1 MTEGSIGVSTPPE
14 GMRRPLGAPPSALPS
29 HMLARLASPTGSET
43 TVIPDAADR
52 EKLLALDTED
62 LQHSTPEVGTPDIA
76 NIQRFLDH
84 HPNGT
89 GVGER
94 ITSSPPPAL
103 RLPSPV
109 HGAATAPLHPDISA
123 PPAPRPSPPPQG
135 NTYSPPAADQG
146 ALGVLPTGHS
156 ISTAPAPP
164 LPTDMSIKPYDES
177 LQPHPQA
184 PVQVLDDTTVDP
196 PPTSAQQPGPEPGS
210 TTTSAGASIKRTL
223 PISPLAL
230 QSAVPDES
238 NTGPEPGVTQP
249 STLQQSSLIN
259 PQEGAAQPLT
269 PARALETESVNLSTV
284 SDHNDARQGS
294 ESAQSATA
302 GAGQRSRAVI
312 TEMTPS
318 EIDQVLQSAANRLV
332 AARREAGTDQASDS
346 EPSSRPDSAA
356 QGPAANGHP
365 RMTTAYPFP
374 NQNWSASTAHLHG
387 PHLSRTTSDTTD
399 VLVSHPVSVETSR
412 QNSDDEEYGAHHPQ
426 HRAPSN
432 LHFTPLP
439 HQREDMDVRQL
450 SSQLQKQHLERSL
463 ADLPVPSPGAAPSTP
478 GPSTP
483 SAAEVAGESVM
494 ANAAPVPAP
503 APPSRQHSQLSL
515 LRKKDKDKDAIDP
528 KLPHRKTARETS
540 HGIFHDLKRFFNVG
554 KEYHTPPL
562 TGAAPATPT
571 TPAASTPAAS
581 TPTTP
586 GPGDVPKAASIKSK
600 KSGLGELSHRL
611 GGEGSGS
618 VSGTDSPR
626 HGPHSNAF
634 ETDLRKKYG
643 KLGKVLGRGAGG
655 TVRVLCRSSD
665 HKVFAIKQFRKRRP
679 NETERSYVKKVTSE
693 YCLGSTFH
701 HPNIIETMDI
711 VKESGNYYEVMEFAK
726 YELFSAVMSGLM
738 GRDEIACCFR
748 GIINGV
754 AYLHGLGVAHRDL
767 KLDNCVMNE
776 RGMVKIIDFGCSMVY
791 QLPFEKKIQMARGVS
806 GSDPYIAPELFTQDQ
821 HDPRLADVWS
831 MGIIFLCMT
840 LRRFPWRIPKAD
852 QDPSFQAFA
861 KPDGTGKLR
870 LLKLMPR
877 ESRPIMSRILE
888 MDPRRRV
895 LITDVLEDPW
905 VKNVDHCTIDYMSPH
920 HPHHLGDDGT
930 ICANPNEGITVLPP
944 SVHGSESGRSFDV
957 TPMASGP
964 NTPVSEK
971 PPSVL
976 PQYNFVG

>member
-1 MTEGSIGVSTPPE
+1 MTEGSIGVSTPIE

-89 GVGER
+89 GVDR
-94 ITSSPPPAL
+94 IDSSPPPSL
-103 RLPSPV
+103 RLPSPA

-123 PPAPRPSPPPQG
+123 PPPATRPSPPPPG
-135 NTYSPPAADQG
+135 NTYSPPPADQG
-146 ALGVLPTGHS
+146 ALGVLPTGQS

-164 LPTDMSIKPYDES
+164 LPTDMNVKSYDES
-177 LQPHPQA
+177 LQPHLQA
-184 PVQVLDDTTVDP
+184 PVQALEDTIIDP
-196 PPTSAQQPGPEPGS
+196 PPISAQQAGSEPGS
-210 TTTSAGASIKRTL
+210 STSSLGGSAKRTL

-230 QSAVPDES
+230 LSAVPAEGKPDQRQ
-238 NTGPEPGVTQP
+238 GVTQD
-249 STLQQSSLIN
+249 SALQQSSLTT
-259 PQEGAAQPLT
+259 PQEGTAQPLT
-269 PARALETESVNLSTV
+269 PARALETEPVNLSRM
-284 SDHNDARQGS
+284 SDYNDARQSS
-294 ESAQSATA
+294 ESAHSATA

-312 TEMTPS
+312 SEMTPI

-332 AARREAGTDQASDS
+332 AARREAGTDPASDS
-346 EPSSRPDSAA
+346 ELSSRQDSSS
-356 QGPAANGHP
+356 QGHVNGYHARP
-365 RMTTAYPFP
+365 TAYPFP
-374 NQNWSASTAHLHG
+374 NQNLTASTTHLHG

-412 QNSDDEEYGAHHPQ
+412 QNSDDEEYGPHSHHRPLT
-426 HRAPSN
+426 N

-439 HQREDMDVRQL
+439 QQQPEDTDVRRL
-450 SSQLQKQHLERSL
+450 STQLQKQQLERSP
-463 ADLPVPSPGAAPSTP
+463 ADLPLPSLAAAPSTP

-483 SAAEVAGESVM
+483 SAEVAGESVM
-494 ANAAPVPAP
+494 ASAPAPAP

-515 LRKKDKDKDAIDP
+515 LRRKDKDREKEKDSDP
-528 KLPHRKTARETS
+528 KLLHRKSARETS

-554 KEYHTPPL
+554 KEHHTSP
-562 TGAAPATPT
+562 TANANANANATPVT
-571 TPAASTPAAS
+571 LSSADATKAS
-581 TPTTP
+581 
-586 GPGDVPKAASIKSK
+586 SIKSK
-600 KSGLGELSHRL
+600 KSGLGEHLL

-679 NETERSYVKKVTSE
+679 NESERSYVKKVTSE

-905 VKNVDHCTIDYMSPH
+905 VKNVDHCTIDYMSPN

-976 PQYNFVG
+976 PQYGFVG

>member
-1 MTEGSIGVSTPPE
+1 MTEGSLGVSTPPIE

-43 TVIPDAADR
+43 TVIPDAAER

-76 NIQRFLDH
+76 NIQRYLDH
-84 HPNGT
+84 NPNRAGAAD
-89 GVGER
+89 R
-94 ITSSPPPAL
+94 PDSSPPSSL

-123 PPAPRPSPPPQG
+123 PPATRPSPPPPG
-135 NTYSPPAADQG
+135 NAYSPPAVDQG
-146 ALGVLPTGHS
+146 ALGVLPTGQS

-164 LPTDMSIKPYDES
+164 LPTDMNIKSYDES
-177 LQPHPQA
+177 LQPPPQA
-184 PVQVLDDTTVDP
+184 PAQVLDGTTVDP
-196 PPTSAQQPGPEPGS
+196 PPVSAQQPGNDPGS
-210 TTTSAGASIKRTL
+210 SSTGGTAKRTL

-230 QSAVPDES
+230 LSAVPDEG
-238 NTGPEPGVTQP
+238 NTGPRQDSTQTSSQQQQP
-249 STLQQSSLIN
+249 SLGSS
-259 PQEGAAQPLT
+259 QKSAAQPLT
-269 PARALETESVNLSTV
+269 PAAVLETEPFKSSMM
-284 SDHNDARQGS
+284 SDRNDARPSS
-294 ESAQSATA
+294 ESSQSAAA

-312 TEMTPS
+312 SEMTPS
-318 EIDQVLQSAANRLV
+318 EIDQVLQNAANRLV

-346 EPSSRPDSAA
+346 EPSSRHDSSA
-356 QGPAANGHP
+356 QGPVNDSS
-365 RMTTAYPFP
+365 RLTAYPFP
-374 NQNWSASTAHLHG
+374 NQNWAGSTAHLHG

-412 QNSDDEEYGAHHPQ
+412 QNSDDEEYAAHSQ
-426 HRAPSN
+426 HRAPAN
-432 LHFTPLP
+432 LQFTPLP
-439 HQREDMDVRQL
+439 QQRQDADVRQI
-450 SSQLQKQHLERSL
+450 SAQLQKQHLESSPVN
-463 ADLPVPSPGAAPSTP
+463 LPLPSPDAAPSAL
-478 GPSTP
+478 GPSTLSP
-483 SAAEVAGESVM
+483 KVAGESDM
-494 ANAAPVPAP
+494 ANAPVPAP
-503 APPSRQHSQLSL
+503 APPSRQPSQLSL
-515 LRKKDKDKDAIDP
+515 LRKKDKEKDRDMDP
-528 KLPHRKTARETS
+528 KLPHRKSARETS

-554 KEYHTPPL
+554 KEHHTPPSAN
-562 TGAAPATPT
+562 GAPV
-571 TPAASTPAAS
+571 TPADPGSTD
-581 TPTTP
+581 TT
-586 GPGDVPKAASIKSK
+586 KAPSIKSK

-618 VSGTDSPR
+618 GTESPR

-679 NETERSYVKKVTSE
+679 NESERSYVKKVTSE

-711 VKESGNYYEVMEFAK
+711 VKESGNYYEVMEYAK

-754 AYLHGLGVAHRDL
+754 AYLHSLGVAHRDL

-806 GSDPYIAPELFTQDQ
+806 GSDPYIAPELFSQDQ

-888 MDPRRRV
+888 MDPKRRV

-930 ICANPNEGITVLPP
+930 ICANPHEGITVLPP

-957 TPMASGP
+957 TPLGSGP
-964 NTPVSEK
+964 NTPVSER